1 MNFIHASFLA
11 AGLAVALPIIIHL
24 LFRQRTR
31 DVSIGSI
38 RFLQQVVKEHRRSKR
53 VRQWLLLALRM
64 LAVLLLAALFA
75 RPYWDQTEK
84 QALERE
90 VMLLVDR
97 SASMTAI
104 GNSGKSAL
112 ATAIEQAQEELK
124 NLPEQVIVHVAVC
137 DAGSVKEIAVD
148 ELAKLT
154 ASEAATDHALAI
166 EWARD
171 LLQQSKRSQ
180 REIILFTDLQRSGL
194 TNSPQ
199 QLPANIKFAVRDAGQ
214 TLPSNLAIVA
224 AEATQTEIRP
234 DAPVII
240 RATVRNFSALPARG
254 VELQAEFEGPAG
266 KLTAKKEIELAAH
279 GLAAIDL
286 PLAAK
291 NDGVY
296 RGKLD
301 LLTSNTGRRD
311 SLTIDNRRW
320 LAFEARQPERLLLVD
335 GEEGRAVF
343 QNETYYLETALRIRS
358 EEAGG
363 RLRSFEPERIVW
375 ENGSGFPRLDGYRA
389 VVLANVRRLTDDD
402 AARLKSYV
410 QAGGSLLIFAGDQVS
425 RTTLLPLQ
433 QAELL
438 PGEVVA
444 TASEKSV
451 RITEWAKTHPAL
463 ACFNDP
469 QFGDLRR
476 IQLQKSLPLTKLA
489 SDSVALLSANEETI
503 AAERKVEKGR
513 VLYVG
518 FTADR
523 DWTELPQSRLYV
535 PFVRQLLAH
544 LTNQLADRSLIA
556 ERIVKK
562 SDARTGL
569 VEQAGKWQVV
579 NLDPRESNPER
590 LAVADLQKLFGG
602 GELADKSTADTAALA
617 LLLPP
622 DSLRPDE
629 IWTVFAWLL
638 LFVLAAETLL
648 AGRVHA

>member
-11 AGLAVALPIIIHL
+11 AGLAVALPIVIHL

-38 RFLQQVVKEHRRSKR
+38 RFLHQVVKEHRRSKR

-90 VMLLVDR
+90 VVLLIDR
-97 SASMTAI
+97 SASMAAV
-104 GNSGKSAL
+104 GNSGKPAV
-112 ATAIEQAQEELK
+112 ANAVEQVQDELK
-124 NLPEQVIVHVAVC
+124 KLPEQVIVHVAVC
-137 DAGSVKEIAVD
+137 DAGGVKEIAVD
-148 ELAKLT
+148 DLAKLT
-154 ASEAATDHALAI
+154 SSEAATDHTLGI

-171 LLQQSKRSQ
+171 VLQQSKRSQ

-194 TNSPQ
+194 ASAVQ
-199 QLPANIKFAVRDAGQ
+199 ELPANIKFSVRDAGQ
-214 TLPSNLAIVA
+214 TLPSNVAIVA
-224 AEATQTEIRP
+224 AEANQTEIRP
-234 DAPVII
+234 DAPVTV

-254 VELQAEFEGPAG
+254 VELLAEIEGPSG
-266 KLTAKKEIELAAH
+266 KLTAQKELEIAAH
-279 GLAAIDL
+279 GTATIDS
-286 PLAAK
+286 PIAAK

-296 RGKLD
+296 RGKLE

-311 SLTIDNRRW
+311 SLLIDNRRW
-320 LAFEARQPERLLLVD
+320 LAFEARQPERVLLVD

-375 ENGSGFPRLDGYRA
+375 ENGSGFPRLEGYRA

-410 QAGGSLLIFAGDQVS
+410 QAGGNLLIFAGDQVS
-425 RTTLLPLQ
+425 QATLLPLQ

-438 PGEVVA
+438 PGEMA
-444 TASEKSV
+444 TTVTENSI
-451 RITEWAKTHPAL
+451 RITGWAKTHPAL

-476 IQLQKSLPLTKLA
+476 IQLQKSLPLTNLA
-489 SDSVALLSANEETI
+489 SNSVSLLKANDQAI
-503 AAERKVEKGR
+503 AAERTIGIGR

-544 LTNQLADRSLIA
+544 LTNQLADRSLVV

-562 SDARTGL
+562 GDERTGL
-569 VEQAGKWQVV
+569 TEQNGKWQVV
-579 NLDPRESNPER
+579 NLDPRESAPER
-590 LAVADLQKLFGG
+590 LAAEDLKKLFGG
-602 GELADKSTADTAALA
+602 LGSTDKTFAESEALA

-629 IWTVFAWLL
+629 IWTVIAWLL
-638 LFVLAAETLL
+638 LFLLAAETLL

>member
-64 LAVLLLAALFA
+64 LAVLLLATLFA
-75 RPYWDQTEK
+75 RPYWDQAEK

-90 VMLLVDR
+90 VVLLIDR
-97 SASMTAI
+97 SASMAAI

-112 ATAIEQAQEELK
+112 ASAIEQAQEELK
-124 NLPEQVIVHVAVC
+124 NLPERVIVHVALC

-148 ELAKLT
+148 ELATLT

-171 LLQQSKRSQ
+171 VLQQSKRSQ

-194 TNSPQ
+194 TSSPQ
-199 QLPANIKFAVRDAGQ
+199 QLPTKIKFALRDAGQ

-224 AEATQTEIRP
+224 AEANQTEIRP
-234 DAPVII
+234 DAPVTV
-240 RATVRNFSALPARG
+240 RATVHNFSALPARG
-254 VELQAEFEGPAG
+254 LELQAGFEGPTG
-266 KLTAKKEIELAAH
+266 KLMSKKEIEIAAH
-279 GLAAIDL
+279 GTSAFDL
-286 PLAAK
+286 PIAAK

-296 RGKLD
+296 RGKLE

-311 SLTIDNRRW
+311 SLMIDNRRW
-320 LAFEARQPERLLLVD
+320 LAFEARQPERVLLVD

-358 EEAGG
+358 EEVGG
-363 RLRSFEPERIVW
+363 RVRSFEPERIVW

-402 AARLKSYV
+402 AARLKAFV
-410 QAGGSLLIFAGDQVS
+410 HAGGSLLIFVGEQVS
-425 RTTLLPLQ
+425 QATLRPLQ
-433 QAELL
+433 QAEIL
-438 PGEVVA
+438 PGEVA
-444 TASEKSV
+444 THALEDSV
-451 RITEWAKTHPAL
+451 RLTKWSTNHPAL
-463 ACFNDP
+463 TCFNDP

-476 IQLQKSLPLTKLA
+476 IQLQKSLPLSKLS
-489 SDSVALLSANEETI
+489 SDSAALLSASEQTI
-503 AAERKVEKGR
+503 AAERTIGKGR

-544 LTNQLADRSLIA
+544 LTNQLADRSMIA
-556 ERIVKK
+556 ESIVKQ
-562 SDARTGL
+562 SGERTGL
-569 VEQAGKWQVV
+569 TEQNGKWQVM
-579 NLDPRESNPER
+579 NLDPRESAPER
-590 LAVADLQKLFGG
+590 LAIDDLQKLFGG
-602 GELADKSTADTAALA
+602 DGAADKSSAESEALA

-622 DSLRPDE
+622 DSIRPDE
-629 IWTVFAWLL
+629 IWTVIAWLL
-638 LFVLAAETLL
+638 LFILAAETLL
-648 AGRVHA
+648 AGRVHG

>member
-11 AGLAVALPIIIHL
+11 AGLAIALPIVIHL

-38 RFLQQVVKEHRRSKR
+38 RFLQQVVKEHRRSRR

-64 LAVLLLAALFA
+64 LVVLLLAALFA

-90 VMLLVDR
+90 VVLLIDR
-97 SASMTAI
+97 SASMGTV
-104 GNSGKSAL
+104 GNSGKTSL
-112 ATAIEQAQEELK
+112 SQAIEQAQAELK
-124 NLPEQVIVHVAVC
+124 QLPAQVIVHVAVC
-137 DAGSVKEIAVD
+137 DAGGVKEVAVD
-148 ELAKLT
+148 DLAKLT
-154 ASEAATDHALAI
+154 SSEAATDHALAI

-171 LLQQSKRSQ
+171 VLQQSQRSQ
-180 REIILFTDLQRSGL
+180 KEIIFFTDLQRSGL

-199 QLPANIKFAVRDAGQ
+199 FLPSNIHFSARDCGQ

-224 AEATQTEIRP
+224 AEASQTEIRP
-234 DAPVII
+234 DSPVTI
-240 RATVRNFSALPARG
+240 RATVRNFSALPARS
-254 VELQAEFEGPAG
+254 VELHAELDGPTG
-266 KLTAKKEIELAAH
+266 KLAAKKEFEIAAH
-279 GLAAIDL
+279 GTATIEL
-286 PLAAK
+286 PITATS
-291 NDGVY
+291 DGVY
-296 RGKLD
+296 RGKLE
-301 LLTSNTGRRD
+301 LLTSNSGRRD
-311 SLTIDNRRW
+311 SLLIDNRRW
-320 LAFEARQPERLLLVD
+320 IAFEARQPERVLLVD
-335 GEEGRAVF
+335 GDEGRAVF

-358 EEAGG
+358 DEVGG
-363 RLRSFEPERIVW
+363 RLRSFETERIVW

-410 QAGGSLLIFAGDQVS
+410 DAGGNLLIFAGDQVS
-425 RTTLLPLQ
+425 QAMLTPLQ

-438 PGEVVA
+438 PGEVA
-444 TASEKSV
+444 ANTNENII
-451 RITEWAKTHPAL
+451 RITDWAKTHAAL

-476 IQLQKSLPLTKLA
+476 IQLQQSLPIATLA
-489 SDSVALLSANEETI
+489 NNSVPLLMSNELTI
-503 AAERKVEKGR
+503 AAELTIKKGR
-513 VLYVG
+513 VVYIG

-562 SDARTGL
+562 SDERTGL
-569 VEQAGKWQVV
+569 TEQGGKWQIA
-579 NLDPRESNPER
+579 NLDPRESAPDRWAIE
-590 LAVADLQKLFGG
+590 DFQKLFGG
-602 GELADKSTADTAALA
+602 TGSADKTSAEKESLA

-629 IWTVFAWLL
+629 IWQTIAWLL
-638 LFVLAAETLL
+638 LFILAAETLL
-648 AGRVHA
+648 ASRVHA

>member
-11 AGLAVALPIIIHL
+11 AGLAVALPIVIHL

-38 RFLQQVVKEHRRSKR
+38 RFLHQVVKEHRRSKR

-84 QALERE
+84 LALERE
-90 VMLLVDR
+90 VVLLIDR
-97 SASMTAI
+97 SASMAAI
-104 GNSGKSAL
+104 GNSGKPAF
-112 ATAIEQAQEELK
+112 ATAVEQAQDELK
-124 NLPEQVIVHVAVC
+124 KLPEQVIVHVAVC
-137 DAGSVKEIAVD
+137 DAGGVKEIAIV
-148 ELAKLT
+148 ELAKLST
-154 ASEAATDHALAI
+154 SEAATDHALAI

-171 LLQQSKRSQ
+171 VLQQSKRSQ

-194 TNSPQ
+194 ASAAQ
-199 QLPANIKFAVRDAGQ
+199 KLPANIKFSVRDAGQ
-214 TLPSNLAIVA
+214 TLPSNVSIVA
-224 AEATQTEIRP
+224 AEANQTEIRP
-234 DAPVII
+234 DAPVTV

-254 VELQAEFEGPAG
+254 VELLAEIEGTSG
-266 KLTAKKEIELAAH
+266 KLTAKKELEIAAH
-279 GLAAIDL
+279 GTATIDL
-286 PLAAK
+286 PIAVK

-296 RGKLD
+296 RGKLE

-311 SLTIDNRRW
+311 SLLIDNRRW
-320 LAFEARQPERLLLVD
+320 LAFEARQPERVLLVD

-410 QAGGSLLIFAGDQVS
+410 QAGGNLLIFAGDQVS
-425 RTTLLPLQ
+425 QATLLPLQ

-438 PGEVVA
+438 PGEVA
-444 TASEKSV
+444 TTVTENSI
-451 RITEWAKTHPAL
+451 RITDWAKTHPAL
-463 ACFNDP
+463 TCFNDP

-476 IQLQKSLPLTKLA
+476 IQLQKSLPISKLA
-489 SDSVALLSANEETI
+489 SESVALLTANEQTI
-503 AAERKVEKGR
+503 AAERTIGKGR

-544 LTNQLADRSLIA
+544 LTNQLADGSLVV

-562 SDARTGL
+562 SEERTGL
-569 VEQAGKWQVV
+569 TEQDGKWQVV
-579 NLDPRESNPER
+579 NLDPRESAPER
-590 LAVADLQKLFGG
+590 LAADDLQKLFGG
-602 GELADKSTADTAALA
+602 IRSADKTFAESEALA

-629 IWTVFAWLL
+629 IWTVIAWLL
-638 LFVLAAETLL
+638 LFLLAAETLL

>member
-11 AGLAVALPIIIHL
+11 AGLAVALPIVIHL

-38 RFLQQVVKEHRRSKR
+38 RFLQQAVKEHRRSRR

-90 VMLLVDR
+90 VVLLVDR
-97 SASMTAI
+97 SASMGTV
-104 GNSGKSAL
+104 GNSGKNSLAL
-112 ATAIEQAQEELK
+112 AIEQAQAELK
-124 NLPEQVIVHVAVC
+124 QLPAQVIMHIAVC
-137 DAGSVKEIAVD
+137 DAGGVKEIAVD

-154 ASEAATDHALAI
+154 TSEAATDHALAI

-171 LLQQSKRSQ
+171 VLQQSQRSQ

-194 TNSPQ
+194 TNFPQ
-199 QLPANIKFAVRDAGQ
+199 MLPENITFSVRDCGQ

-224 AEATQTEIRP
+224 AEASQIEIRP
-234 DAPVII
+234 DSPGTI
-240 RATVRNFSALPARG
+240 RATVRNFSALPARS
-254 VELQAEFEGPAG
+254 VELHAELDGPTGKLNAEKEFE
-266 KLTAKKEIELAAH
+266 IAAH
-279 GLAAIDL
+279 GTATIEL
-286 PLAAK
+286 PIAAK
-291 NDGVY
+291 SDGVY
-296 RGKLD
+296 RGKLE

-311 SLTIDNRRW
+311 SLLIDNRRW
-320 LAFEARQPERLLLVD
+320 IAFEARQPERVLLVD
-335 GEEGRAVF
+335 GDEGRAVF

-358 EEAGG
+358 DEASG
-363 RLRSFEPERIVW
+363 RLRSFETERIVW

-389 VVLANVRRLTDDD
+389 VVLANVRRLTNDD

-410 QAGGSLLIFAGDQVS
+410 EAGGNLLIFGGDQVS
-425 RTTLLPLQ
+425 QAALTPLQ

-438 PGEVVA
+438 PGEVA
-444 TASEKSV
+444 ANTNENTI
-451 RITEWAKTHPAL
+451 RITDWAKKHAAL

-469 QFGDLRR
+469 HFGDLRR
-476 IQLQKSLPLTKLA
+476 IQLQQSLPIAKLA
-489 SDSVALLSANEETI
+489 SKSVALLMSNEHTI
-503 AAERKVEKGR
+503 AAERTVQKGR
-513 VLYVG
+513 VIYLG

-523 DWTELPQSRLYV
+523 DWTDLPQSRLYV

-556 ERIVKK
+556 EKVVMK
-562 SDARTGL
+562 SDERTGL
-569 VEQAGKWQVV
+569 TEQAGKWQVV
-579 NLDPRESNPER
+579 NLDPRESAPDRSAAE
-590 LAVADLQKLFGG
+590 DFQKLFGG
-602 GELADKSTADTAALA
+602 AGSADKSSAEKVSLA
-617 LLLPP
+617 LLMPP

-629 IWTVFAWLL
+629 IWKAIAWLL
-638 LFVLAAETLL
+638 LFILAAETLL
-648 AGRVHA
+648 ASRVHA

>member
-11 AGLAVALPIIIHL
+11 AGLAIALPIVIHL

-38 RFLQQVVKEHRRSKR
+38 RFLQQVVKEHRRSRR

-64 LAVLLLAALFA
+64 LVVLLLAALFA

-90 VMLLVDR
+90 VVLLIDR
-97 SASMTAI
+97 SASMGTV
-104 GNSGKSAL
+104 GNSGKTSL
-112 ATAIEQAQEELK
+112 SQAIEQAQAELK
-124 NLPEQVIVHVAVC
+124 QLPAQVIVHVAVC
-137 DAGSVKEIAVD
+137 DAGGVKEVAVD
-148 ELAKLT
+148 DLAKLT
-154 ASEAATDHALAI
+154 SSEAATDHALAI

-171 LLQQSKRSQ
+171 VLQQSQRSQ
-180 REIILFTDLQRSGL
+180 KEIIFFTDLQRSGL

-199 QLPANIKFAVRDAGQ
+199 FLPSNIHFSARDCGQ

-224 AEATQTEIRP
+224 AEASQTEIRP
-234 DAPVII
+234 DSPVTI
-240 RATVRNFSALPARG
+240 RATVRNFSALPARS
-254 VELQAEFEGPAG
+254 VELHAELDGPTG
-266 KLTAKKEIELAAH
+266 KLAAKKEFEIAAH
-279 GLAAIDL
+279 GTATIEL
-286 PLAAK
+286 PITATS
-291 NDGVY
+291 DGVY
-296 RGKLD
+296 RGKLE
-301 LLTSNTGRRD
+301 LLTSNSGRRD
-311 SLTIDNRRW
+311 SLLIDNRRW
-320 LAFEARQPERLLLVD
+320 IAFEARQPERVLLVD
-335 GEEGRAVF
+335 GDEGRAVF

-358 EEAGG
+358 DEVGG
-363 RLRSFEPERIVW
+363 RLRSFETERIVW

-410 QAGGSLLIFAGDQVS
+410 DAGGNLLIFAGDQVS
-425 RTTLLPLQ
+425 QAMLTPLQ

-438 PGEVVA
+438 PGEVA
-444 TASEKSV
+444 ANTNENII
-451 RITEWAKTHPAL
+451 RITDWAKTHAAL

-476 IQLQKSLPLTKLA
+476 IQLQQSLPIATLA
-489 SDSVALLSANEETI
+489 NNSVALLMSNELTI
-503 AAERKVEKGR
+503 AAELTIKKGR
-513 VLYVG
+513 VVYIG

-562 SDARTGL
+562 SDERTGL
-569 VEQAGKWQVV
+569 TEQGGKWQIA
-579 NLDPRESNPER
+579 NLDPRESAPDRWAIE
-590 LAVADLQKLFGG
+590 DFQKLFGG
-602 GELADKSTADTAALA
+602 TGSADKTSAEKESLA

-629 IWTVFAWLL
+629 IWQTIAWLL
-638 LFVLAAETLL
+638 LFILAAETLL
-648 AGRVHA
+648 ASRVHA